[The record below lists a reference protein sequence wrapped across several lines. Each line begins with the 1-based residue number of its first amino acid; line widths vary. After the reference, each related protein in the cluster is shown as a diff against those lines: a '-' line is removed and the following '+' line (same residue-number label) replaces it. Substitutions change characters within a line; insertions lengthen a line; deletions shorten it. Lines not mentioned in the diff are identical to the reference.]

1 MFHPI
6 MKRTYFTYIIDTG
19 IIIVEKVGDR
29 MTVKIITDSAS
40 DLPKELATQYNIEVL
55 PLRVYDQDE
64 NEYIDGVTLDS
75 YELFRNM
82 REGQVYKTSLPSY
95 ETIHQVFSDYAKKG
109 ISCIYI
115 AFSSE
120 LSGTYQSAQLVKMD
134 VKEKYPDFDLHIV
147 DTKCASMGQ
156 GLVAIRA
163 AQLSRDGNSAEAILP
178 IISKLASHMEHIFTV
193 DDLQYLVRGGRVSK
207 VAGFIGG
214 LLNIK
219 PLLHVESGKLI
230 PLEKLRGRK
239 KVFHRMVEIMEQR
252 GEHLINQTIGISHG
266 DDIESATLLKNMIQE
281 KFGCDDFV
289 ISTIGAAVGAHS
301 GPGTLALFFLNKTHD

>member
-1 MFHPI
+1 
-6 MKRTYFTYIIDTG
+6 
-19 IIIVEKVGDR
+19 

-82 REGQVYKTSLPSY
+82 REGKVYKTSLPSY
-95 ETIHQVFSDYAKKG
+95 ETIHQVFSDYAKNG

-120 LSGTYQSAQLVKMD
+120 LSGTYQSAQLVKTD
-134 VKEKYPDFDLHIV
+134 VKENYPDFDLHIV

-156 GLVAIRA
+156 GIVAIRA
-163 AQLSRDGNSAEAILP
+163 AQLSKEGNSAEDIIP
-178 IISKLASHMEHIFTV
+178 IVNKLAFSMEHIFTV
-193 DDLQYLVRGGRVSK
+193 DDLQYLVRGGRVSR

-252 GEHLINQTIGISHG
+252 GENLINQTIGISHG
-266 DDIESATLLKNMIQE
+266 DDIESATLLKNMIHE
-281 KFGCDDFV
+281 KFGCNDFV

-301 GPGTLALFFLNKTHD
+301 GPGTLALFFLNKKNN